1 MKRPAYKR
9 VVLKISGEALQGRL
23 GYGID
28 YDVTASIARQIKE
41 IRALGVE
48 VAVVIGGGN
57 IFRGATGSAKGID
70 RANADY
76 MGMLA
81 TVINGLALQ
90 DALEKNGVFT
100 RVQTA
105 IQMQQLAEPYIRRRA
120 IRHLEKGRCVVFVGG
135 TGNPY
140 FTTDTTA
147 ALRAIEIGAEV
158 ILKATKVDGVYS
170 SDPVKNR
177 NARRF
182 DTLRYIDVLKKG
194 LKVMDATATSL
205 CMDNKLPIIVFN
217 LFKVGNIKR
226 VIMGERI
233 GTVVKG

>member
-1 MKRPAYKR
+1 
-9 VVLKISGEALQGRL
+9 
-23 GYGID
+23 
-28 YDVTASIARQIKE
+28 
-41 IRALGVE
+41 
-48 VAVVIGGGN
+48 
-57 IFRGATGSAKGID
+57 
-70 RANADY
+70 
-76 MGMLA
+76 MLA

-120 IRHLEKGRCVVFVGG
+120 IRHLEKGRCVIFVGG

-158 ILKATKVDGVYS
+158 ILKATKVDGIYS
-170 SDPVKNR
+170 SDPVKNKR
-177 NARRF
+177 ARRF
-182 DTLRYIDVLKKG
+182 DTMRYIDVLKKG

-205 CMDNKLPIIVFN
+205 CMDNNLPIIVFD
-217 LFKVGNIKR
+217 LFKEGNIKR
-226 VIMGERI
+226 VIMGEKI
-233 GTVVKG
+233 GTTVKR